1 MTPRTAAGRRFVDRH
16 GTGKQIEIEQI
27 EDEAARDA
35 ARREAAL
42 REALNFRASV
52 EFDHGFHGG
61 DLLRGI
67 AAWMDRRDDEYDAEH
82 DEPTSR
88 MVQADLRRWA
98 DSIDRALLSE
108 VPQ

>member
-42 REALNFRASV
+42 REQLDELGKAYLECQR
-52 EFDHGFHGG
+52 
-61 DLLRGI
+61 LLGV
-67 AAWMDRRDDEYDAEH
+67 
-82 DEPTSR
+82 SR
-88 MVQADLRRWA
+88 
-98 DSIDRALLSE
+98 
-108 VPQ
+108 